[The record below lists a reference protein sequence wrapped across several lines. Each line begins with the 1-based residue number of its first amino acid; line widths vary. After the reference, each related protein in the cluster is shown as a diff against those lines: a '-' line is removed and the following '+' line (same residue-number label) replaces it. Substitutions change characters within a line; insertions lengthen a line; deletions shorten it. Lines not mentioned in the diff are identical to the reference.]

1 MKKIITIFILLLAF
15 IVSINENIEAKGK
28 KQPKVLTQNDIMKKI
43 KKSGG
48 TQNILQEKVI

>member
-48 TQNILQEKVI
+48 TLFFFFL